1 MGPRWWSCANF
12 DPGQHRRGAAAYAAA
27 MFKHILIPTDGS
39 EVAAKAI
46 RAGVRLAAEMGAKVT
61 GLYAQEPHPMHLHA
75 GGYAVE
81 KDLIAELDR
90 RARLFAQNCVAQVAT
105 EAAAAG
111 VACEPLVVRSDRPYE
126 AIVKTAQE
134 RGCDAIFMAS
144 HGHKGLAAMVLGSV
158 TQQVLA
164 RASIPVLVFR

>member
-1 MGPRWWSCANF
+1 
-12 DPGQHRRGAAAYAAA
+12 

-61 GLYAQEPHPMHLHA
+61 AVCAQEPVPLHLHSSA
-75 GGYAVE
+75 YAVE
-81 KDLIAELDR
+81 RDLVAELER
-90 RARLFAQNCVAQVAT
+90 RARAFAQECAAQVAT
-105 EAAAAG
+105 EARAAG
-111 VACEPLVVRSDRPYE
+111 VACEPLVVKSERVHE

-144 HGHKGLAAMVLGSV
+144 HGRTGLAGMLLGSV

-164 RASIPVLVFR
+164 RAGVPVLVFR